1 MPTNKRDRTKKK
13 FVEKVQVEN
22 FTDKKIVLKDGMV
35 IKPNTISSF
44 VYVNEV
50 ERVLKGMNLK
60 GVKKDRVLT
69 VGTQKVSEESLVIGK
84 EQLALIN
91 KEVTEMLKERTD
103 LIKTEKIKSD
113 FVNFQ
118 IEDLKEIQRD
128 LAVKADGKDGEM
140 SHSDIIKSING
151 MRRSY
156 ALYLET
162 RPTKKV

>member
-1 MPTNKRDRTKKK
+1 MPTKRDRTKKK

-22 FTDKKIVLKDGMV
+22 FTDKKIILKDGMV

-44 VYVNEV
+44 VYINEV

-69 VGTQKVSEESLVIGK
+69 VGTQKVSEESLVIGR
-84 EQLALIN
+84 EQLALIS
-91 KEVTEMLKERTD
+91 KEVSEMLKERTD
-103 LIKTEKIKSD
+103 LVRAEKLKSD

-118 IEDLKEIQRD
+118 IEDLKVIQKD
-128 LAVKADGKDGEM
+128 LAVKADGKDGNM
-140 SHSDIIKSING
+140 SQSDITKSTDD